1 MVADRVWS
9 AFRVGCHACDLLVDI
24 PALAPGERAYC
35 PRCGHHI
42 TSHIPDQFQRGLALS
57 IASLVFMAIAM
68 NFPFLSFERAGIANS
83 MTLPQTS
90 FALYREGAVV
100 LALLVAGFILL
111 IPALM
116 LAIQCTLCVAVL
128 TETDSR
134 ALRPLG
140 RLVTGLVPWSF
151 VEVFIIGVIVSLV
164 KLTKMADVSLGASF
178 WAYVG
183 FAFTFVGAF
192 ASLDRHALWA
202 AIAERTR

>member
-140 RLVTGLVPWSF
+140 RLVTGLVL
-151 VEVFIIGVIVSLV
+151 ELRGGVHHRRHRQPRAAHEDGGRIP
-164 KLTKMADVSLGASF
+164 GASF